1 MTKRILMALS
11 VILLVMQSMT
21 ILAQDIQVMVLPF
34 DVHSLEDLTYLK
46 TEIPKLIGNQLKS
59 EGAVI
64 LNPPVTA
71 DLAWR
76 DKLKGIADIR
86 RTGVQFGVDYMIWG
100 SMTRIGKRFSLDAKM
115 LESYRE
121 GDPLVFFLE
130 GEGMANLVKK
140 VRELSRSLERKLFKQ
155 EVVAKVSISGNQR
168 IEADAIRGRIKTE
181 PGSVFQAKELTKD
194 LKSIYAMGYFEDI
207 RIETEDS
214 PEGKIIIFKVKEKS
228 TIRYIRIKKNKAI
241 KDEEILEA
249 LTIRTGS
256 ILNIFQLQ
264 NNAKIIEELYK
275 DKNYH
280 NVQVTFEIKE
290 QKNNQG
296 DLDFT
301 VNEGGKVQIKNIAFA
316 GNEAYSDKKLKGI
329 MKTSEKGF
337 LSWITDS
344 GDLNKENLTQ
354 DVSKLTAHYQNSG
367 YIQAKVGD
375 PQIEFKENWIYI
387 TIKIDEGPRFKVGT
401 IDIKGDLVLSKAEL
415 LGNLKIN
422 DEEYYNRETL
432 RSDVLGLT
440 DIYADEGYAYADI
453 APLINMD
460 YEKLVVHIVFEA
472 NKGKQVHFE
481 RIIISGNTRTRD
493 KVIRRQLKVYE
504 QDIYSGRLLKQGVR
518 SLHRLNY
525 FEDVKINTTKGST
538 DDSMILKIDVK
549 EKPTGSFTFGGGY
562 SGAEGAFISGS
573 VTQRNL
579 FGRGQTLALKA
590 DIGEVS
596 NRFTLSFTEPWMF
609 DMPLSGT
616 ANIYDWI
623 KDFDTYEKDSF
634 GFGLRFGY
642 PVFSYTRA
650 TAIYEFEDADIRD
663 ITSDASD
670 TIKEL
675 EGTNIRSSIAG
686 KLHWDSRDKMFMPSE
701 GSQHSAYAEYAGLG
715 GDIGYIKLVG
725 DTGWY
730 YPLFWETVAH
740 IHGRVGWAR
749 ETEGMILPD
758 YDKFYLGGLNSL
770 RGFDYQDV
778 SAFDQEGKK
787 IGGEK
792 MVQLNLEYIFPLIKK
807 AGLRGVVFFDTGDVY
822 RDDEEL
828 DIGDLRQSV
837 GWGVRWNS
845 PIGPFRLEQGFV
857 IDPREGEDKS
867 KFAFSIGGAMF

>member
-1 MTKRILMALS
+1 MALS
-11 VILLVMQSMT
+11 VILLVTPNMT
-21 ILAQDIQVMVLPF
+21 ILAQDTQVMVLPF

-46 TEIPKLIGNQLKS
+46 TEISKLISNQLKS

-64 LNPPVTA
+64 LNPPIVS

-76 DKLKGIADIR
+76 DKMEGIAEIR
-86 RTGVQFGVDYMIWG
+86 RTGVQFGADYVIWG
-100 SMTRIGKRFSLDAKM
+100 SMTRIGKQFSLDAKM
-115 LESYRE
+115 LESYGE

-130 GEGMANLVKK
+130 GEGMENLVKK
-140 VRELSRSLERKLFKQ
+140 VRELSRNLERKLFKQ
-155 EVVAKVSISGNQR
+155 EVVAKISISGNQR
-168 IEADAIRGRIKTE
+168 IEADAIRRRIKTE
-181 PGSVFQAKELTKD
+181 PGSVFAAKDLTKD

-228 TIRYIRIKKNKAI
+228 TIRYIRIKKNRVI

-249 LTIRTGS
+249 ITIKTGS

-264 NNAKIIEELYK
+264 NNVKIIEELYK

-280 NVQVTFEIKE
+280 NVEVTYEIQE
-290 QKNNQG
+290 QKNNQA

-301 VNEGGKVQIKNIAFA
+301 VNEGGKVQIKEIAFV
-316 GNEAYSDKKLKGI
+316 GNQAYTDKKLKGI

-337 LSWITDS
+337 FSWLTSS
-344 GDLNKENLTQ
+344 GELNKENLTQ
-354 DVSKLTAHYQNSG
+354 DVAKLTAYYQNNG

-375 PQIEFKENWIYI
+375 PQTEFKENWIYI

-401 IDIKGDLVLSKAEL
+401 VDIKGDLVLSKAEL
-415 LGNLKIN
+415 LGKLKIN
-422 DEEYYNRETL
+422 DEEYFNRETL
-432 RSDVLGLT
+432 RSDVLALT
-440 DIYADEGYAYADI
+440 DVYADEGYAYANV
-453 APLINMD
+453 APLINKD
-460 YEKLVVHIVFEA
+460 LEKLVVDIVFEA
-472 NKGKQVHFE
+472 DKGKRVHFE

-504 QDIYSGRLLKQGVR
+504 QDIYSGRRLKQGVR
-518 SLHRLNY
+518 SLHRLDY
-525 FEDVKINTTKGST
+525 FEDVKVNTTKGST

-549 EKPTGSFTFGGGY
+549 EKPTGAFTFGGGY
-562 SGAEGAFISGS
+562 SGSEGAFVSGS

-596 NRFTLSFTEPWMF
+596 NRFTLSFTEPWLF

-616 ANIYDWI
+616 ANIYDWT
-623 KDFDTYEKDSF
+623 KDFDTYEKDSY

-650 TAIYEFEDADIRD
+650 TATYEFENADIRK
-663 ITSDASD
+663 ITADASD
-670 TIKEL
+670 TIKDL

-686 KLHWDSRDKMFMPSE
+686 RLQYDSTDKIFMPSE
-701 GSQHSAYAEYAGLG
+701 GSEHSGYVEWAGLG

-730 YPLFWETVAH
+730 FPLFWGTIAY
-740 IHGRVGWAR
+740 IHGKVGWTR

-758 YDKFYLGGLNSL
+758 YEKFYLGGLNSL
-770 RGFDYQDV
+770 RGFDFRDV
-778 SAFDQEGKK
+778 SAVDDEGKK

-792 MVQLNLEYIFPLIKK
+792 FVQLNLEYIFPLIKK
-807 AGLRGVVFFDTGDVY
+807 AGLQGVVFFDTGDVY
-822 RDDEEL
+822 RDDEDIE
-828 DIGDLRQSV
+828 IGDLRQSV

-857 IDPREGEDKS
+857 IDPRDGEDKS
-867 KFAFSIGGAMF
+867 KFGFSIGGAMF

>member
-64 LNPPVTA
+64 LNPPITA

-86 RTGVQFGVDYMIWG
+86 RTGVQFGADYMIWG

-115 LESYRE
+115 LESYGE

-214 PEGKIIIFKVKEKS
+214 PEGKIIIFNVKEKS
-228 TIRYIRIKKNKAI
+228 TIRYLRIKKNSVI
-241 KDEEILEA
+241 EDDEILEA
-249 LTIRTGS
+249 LTIKTGS

-280 NVQVTFEIKE
+280 NVKVTFEIQE
-290 QKNNQG
+290 QKNNQA
-296 DLDFT
+296 DLEYT
-301 VNEGGKVQIKNIAFA
+301 VNEGGKVKIKNIAFI
-316 GNEAYSDKKLKGI
+316 GNEAYPDKKLKGI

-337 LSWITDS
+337 FSWITES
-344 GDLNKENLTQ
+344 GELSKENLTQ
-354 DVSKLTAHYQNSG
+354 DVARLASFYQNNG
-367 YIQAKVGD
+367 YIKAKVGE
-375 PQIEFKENWIYI
+375 PLVEFKENWIDI
-387 TIKIDEGPRFKVGT
+387 TIKIEEGPRFKVGT
-401 IDIKGDLVLSKAEL
+401 VDVEGDLVLSKAEL
-415 LGNLKIN
+415 MATLKIN
-422 DEEYYNRETL
+422 DEEYFNRETL
-432 RSDVLGLT
+432 RSDVLLLS
-440 DIYADEGYAYADI
+440 DLYADEGYANADI
-453 APLINMD
+453 RPQIKMNFD
-460 YEKLVVHIVFEA
+460 KLEVDIVLNA
-472 NKGKQVHFE
+472 NKGKLVHFE
-481 RIIISGNTRTRD
+481 KIIISGNTKTRD

-504 QDIYSGRLLKQGVR
+504 QDIYSGRQLKQGVQN
-518 SLHRLNY
+518 LHRLDY
-525 FEDVKINTTKGST
+525 FEEVKINTTKGST

-549 EKPTGSFTFGGGY
+549 EKPTGAFTFGGGY
-562 SGAEGAFISGS
+562 SGAEGAFLSGS
-573 VTQRNL
+573 INQRNL

-590 DIGEVS
+590 EFGEVS
-596 NRFTLSFTEPWMF
+596 NRYTLSFTEPWMF

-616 ANIYDWI
+616 LNVYNWVKDWT
-623 KDFDTYEKDSF
+623 TYEKDSF
-634 GFGLRFGY
+634 GFGLRLGY

-650 TAIYEFEDADIRD
+650 AASYEFENADVRD
-663 ITSDASD
+663 IEPNASD

-675 EGTNIRSSIAG
+675 EGTNIRSSVIG
-686 KLHWDSRDKMFMPSE
+686 RLHYDSRDRAFQTSD
-701 GSQHSAYAEYAGLG
+701 GSDHSAYVEYAGLG
-715 GDIGYIKLVG
+715 GTIGFIKLVG

-730 YPLFWETVAH
+730 FPLFWGTVGY

-749 ETEGMILPD
+749 ENEGMILPD
-758 YDKFYLGGLNSL
+758 YDKFYLGGINSL

-778 SAFDQEGKK
+778 SAVDDEGKK

-792 MVQLNLEYIFPLIKK
+792 MVQLNLEYTFPVYEK

-822 RDDEEL
+822 RDDE
-828 DIGDLRQSV
+828 DISISDLRQSV

-845 PIGPFRLEQGFV
+845 PMGPFRLEQGFV
-857 IDPREGEDKS
+857 IDPRPGEDTS
-867 KFAFSIGGAMF
+867 KFAFAIGGAMF

>member
-11 VILLVMQSMT
+11 VILLVTPNMT
-21 ILAQDIQVMVLPF
+21 ILAQDTQVMVLPF

-46 TEIPKLIGNQLKS
+46 TEISKLISNQLKS

-64 LNPPVTA
+64 LNPPIVS

-76 DKLKGIADIR
+76 DKMEGIAEIR
-86 RTGVQFGVDYMIWG
+86 RTGVQFGADYVIWG
-100 SMTRIGKRFSLDAKM
+100 SMTRIGKQFSLDAKM
-115 LESYRE
+115 LESYGE

-130 GEGMANLVKK
+130 GEGMENLVKK
-140 VRELSRSLERKLFKQ
+140 VRELSRNLERKLFKQ
-155 EVVAKVSISGNQR
+155 EVVAKISISGNQR
-168 IEADAIRGRIKTE
+168 IEADAIRRRIKTE
-181 PGSVFQAKELTKD
+181 PGSVFAAKDLTKD

-228 TIRYIRIKKNKAI
+228 TIRYIRIKKNRVI

-249 LTIRTGS
+249 ITIKTGS

-264 NNAKIIEELYK
+264 NNVKIIEELYK

-280 NVQVTFEIKE
+280 NVEVTYEIQE
-290 QKNNQG
+290 QKNNQA

-301 VNEGGKVQIKNIAFA
+301 VNEGGKVQIKEIAFV
-316 GNEAYSDKKLKGI
+316 GNQAYTDKKLKGI

-337 LSWITDS
+337 FSWLTSS
-344 GDLNKENLTQ
+344 GELNKENLTQ
-354 DVSKLTAHYQNSG
+354 DVAKLTAYYQNNG

-375 PQIEFKENWIYI
+375 PQTEFKENWIYI

-401 IDIKGDLVLSKAEL
+401 VDIKGDLVLSKAEL
-415 LGNLKIN
+415 LGKLKIN
-422 DEEYYNRETL
+422 DEEYFNRETL
-432 RSDVLGLT
+432 RSDVLALT
-440 DIYADEGYAYADI
+440 DVYADEGYAYANV
-453 APLINMD
+453 APLINKD
-460 YEKLVVHIVFEA
+460 LEKLVVDIVFEA
-472 NKGKQVHFE
+472 DKGKRVHFE

-504 QDIYSGRLLKQGVR
+504 QDIYSGRRLKQGVR
-518 SLHRLNY
+518 SLHRLDY
-525 FEDVKINTTKGST
+525 FEDVKVNTTKGST

-549 EKPTGSFTFGGGY
+549 EKPTGAFTFGGGY
-562 SGAEGAFISGS
+562 SGSEGAFVSGS

-596 NRFTLSFTEPWMF
+596 NRFTLSFTEPWLF

-616 ANIYDWI
+616 ANIYDWT
-623 KDFDTYEKDSF
+623 KDFDTYEKDSY

-650 TAIYEFEDADIRD
+650 TATYEFENADIRK
-663 ITSDASD
+663 ITADASD
-670 TIKEL
+670 TIKDL

-686 KLHWDSRDKMFMPSE
+686 RLQYDSTDKIFMPSE
-701 GSQHSAYAEYAGLG
+701 GSEHSGYVEWAGLG

-730 YPLFWETVAH
+730 FPLFWGTIAY
-740 IHGRVGWAR
+740 IHGKVGWTR

-758 YDKFYLGGLNSL
+758 YEKFYLGGLNSL
-770 RGFDYQDV
+770 RGFDFRDV
-778 SAFDQEGKK
+778 SAVDDEGKK

-792 MVQLNLEYIFPLIKK
+792 FVQLNLEYIFPLIKK
-807 AGLRGVVFFDTGDVY
+807 AGLQGVVFFDTGDVY
-822 RDDEEL
+822 RDDEDIE
-828 DIGDLRQSV
+828 IGDLRQSV

-857 IDPREGEDKS
+857 IDPRDGEDKS
-867 KFAFSIGGAMF
+867 KFGFSIGGAMF